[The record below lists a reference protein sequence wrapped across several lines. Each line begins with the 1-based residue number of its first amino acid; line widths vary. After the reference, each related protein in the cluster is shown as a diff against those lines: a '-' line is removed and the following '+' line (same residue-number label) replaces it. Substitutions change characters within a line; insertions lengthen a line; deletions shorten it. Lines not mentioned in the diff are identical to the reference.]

1 MACLDTSFLIDV
13 IQGRQEAAPVK
24 DDLDRTESLLAIPA
38 PALMKLW
45 VGALLSGRERE
56 RSIVI
61 SLSQSFPVLPFD
73 ARCAREAGEIEHDLT
88 KAGTIVE
95 TEDIMI
101 AAITRIHGE
110 KLVTR
115 DRHFSRIP
123 GLKLYLY

>member
-1 MACLDTSFLIDV
+1 MACLDTSFLID
-13 IQGRQEAAPVK
+13 IIRGRQEAAPVK
-24 DDLDRTESLLAIPA
+24 DDLDSTESILAIPA
-38 PALMKLW
+38 PVLMELW

-61 SLSQSFPVLPFD
+61 SLSQSFTVLPFD
-73 ARCAREAGEIEHDLT
+73 ARCAREAGEIEHDLI
-88 KAGTIVE
+88 KAGTPVE
-95 TEDIMI
+95 TEDVMI

-123 GLKLYLY
+123 GLKLYIY